1 MVSGLTEVQGNSS
14 GGRRP
19 AATSRRV
26 GWRRRTLAPTT
37 LLVLALAVVA
47 LVLRLWP
54 LGGYATDYQDEGAYW
69 QSLRSMAAGHH
80 LFREVFSSQPPFFLL
95 GLFPFYALFGQ
106 TLVAARLGVVLY
118 SLLGLAGLYYI
129 ARATGGRAAALLA
142 LALLI
147 VDPLYLNASYSL
159 QAEGPAVGLG
169 AAGVALAAV
178 ASRVIG
184 PPRRLLALA
193 GGIVIGLGIMAK
205 LFDVVAAVPAALY
218 LLLPADHSWLG
229 RADANT
235 PAPVRSRLE
244 TRRARLRRYVRRAL
258 PDLILLALGAVVSV
272 AALFLPYKL
281 AGAPMYDQA
290 IRFHL
295 VVEQTHLNFGLQ
307 HNLQL
312 IQTTLRDAYS
322 WPYALLALVACL
334 LAIWRRAW
342 IVVPPLAWLLASLI
356 VLARQQPLLGH
367 QLVLIAPPLAVLAS
381 LVLPLISGPRLGQPL
396 RDRAS
401 PIKPLAAALPV
412 AAVLVVAAA
421 ALGIGTVR
429 SLNADD
435 ARAQPIPAIDTAM
448 ARALDATTGPNEVI
462 VTDLQYVAG
471 LADRSVPPWLVDTSQ
486 VRITVGYKDG
496 HFLSTGQVLDAIA
509 HDHVRV
515 ILYGGLSSSHRLKAL
530 PGFLPW
536 VRQHYRPA
544 VRFGPDQVLYIKNG
558 E

>member
-1 MVSGLTEVQGNSS
+1 MISGLTDVQDSS
-14 GGRRP
+14 SRGRRAT
-19 AATSRRV
+19 AASRRA

-69 QSLRSMAAGHH
+69 QSLRSLAAGHR
-80 LFREVFSSQPPFFLL
+80 LFSEVFSSQPPFFLL

-118 SLLGLAGLYYI
+118 SLLGLSGLYYI

-159 QAEGPAVGLG
+159 QAEGPAVALG
-169 AAGVALAAV
+169 AAGVALTAV

-205 LFDVVAAVPAALY
+205 LFDVVAVLPAALY

-229 RADANT
+229 RADADT
-235 PAPVRSRLE
+235 PPPVFSRLE
-244 TRRARLRRYVRRAL
+244 TWRARLGRYARRAL
-258 PDLILLALGAVVSV
+258 PNLVLLGLGVVASV
-272 AALFLPYKL
+272 VVLFLPYKL
-281 AGAPMYDQA
+281 AGAPAYDQA
-290 IRFHL
+290 VRFHL
-295 VVEQTHLNFGLQ
+295 VVEQTWLNNGLQ
-307 HNLQL
+307 YNLQL
-312 IQTTLRDAYS
+312 IETTLRDAYS
-322 WPYALLALVACL
+322 WPYALLASVACL
-334 LAIWRRAW
+334 LAAWRRAW
-342 IVVPPLAWLLASLI
+342 AVVPPLAWLLASLL

-367 QLVLIAPPLAVLAS
+367 QLVLIAPPLAVLAA
-381 LVLPLISGPRLGQPL
+381 LILPLIAGPRLGQRW
-396 RDRAS
+396 RDRTS
-401 PIKPLAAALPV
+401 PIKPLATVLPV

-421 ALGIGTVR
+421 VLGIGTAR
-429 SLNADD
+429 SLSADD
-435 ARAQPIPAIDTAM
+435 ARTQPIPAIDEAM
-448 ARALDATTGPNEVI
+448 ARALDATTRPGEII
-462 VTDLQYVAG
+462 VTDLQYVAS

-486 VRITVGYKDG
+486 VRIVAGNQAGRFISTPEV
-496 HFLSTGQVLDAIA
+496 LSIIA
-509 HDHVRV
+509 HGHVRV
-515 ILYGGLSSSHRLKAL
+515 ILSAGHKFFFL

-544 VRFGPDQVLYIKNG
+544 VRFGPDQVLYIKSG

>member
-1 MVSGLTEVQGNSS
+1 MVSGVTDVQGDSS
-14 GGRRP
+14 RGRRP
-19 AATSRRV
+19 AATSRRAAWQQAALSQ
-26 GWRRRTLAPTT
+26 GAP
-37 LLVLALAVVA
+37 LILALAVVA

-80 LFREVFSSQPPFFLL
+80 LFSEVFSSQPPFFLL
-95 GLFPFYALFGQ
+95 GLFPFYALLGQ

-193 GGIVIGLGIMAK
+193 SGIVIGLGIMAK
-205 LFDVVAAVPAALY
+205 LFDVVAVVPAALY

-229 RADANT
+229 RADAST
-235 PAPVRSRLE
+235 PPPTFSRLE
-244 TRRARLRRYVRRAL
+244 TWRARLGRYARRAL
-258 PDLILLALGAVVSV
+258 PDLVLLGLGVMASV

-281 AGAPMYDQA
+281 AGAPAYDQA
-290 IRFHL
+290 VRFHL
-295 VVEQTHLNFGLQ
+295 IVEQTWLNNGPQ
-307 HNLQL
+307 YNLQL
-312 IQTTLRDAYS
+312 IRTTLRDAYS

-342 IVVPPLAWLLASLI
+342 TVVPPLAWLLASLI

-381 LVLPLISGPRLGQPL
+381 LVLPLIAGPRLGQRL

-421 ALGIGTVR
+421 ALGIGTAR
-429 SLNADD
+429 SLSADV
-435 ARAQPIPAIDTAM
+435 ARSQPIPAIDTAM

-471 LADRSVPPWLVDTSQ
+471 LAGRSVPPWLVDTSQ
-486 VRITVGYKDG
+486 VRITVGYLDG
-496 HFLSTGQVLDAIA
+496 HFLSTGQVLDAIT
-509 HDHVRV
+509 HDRVRV
-515 ILYGGLSSSHRLKAL
+515 ILYGGLSSSHRLSEL

-544 VRFGPDQVLYIKNG
+544 VRFGPDQVLYIKSG

>member
-1 MVSGLTEVQGNSS
+1 MISGLTDVQDSS
-14 GGRRP
+14 SRGRRAT
-19 AATSRRV
+19 AASRRA

-69 QSLRSMAAGHH
+69 QSLRSLAAGHR
-80 LFREVFSSQPPFFLL
+80 LFSEVFSSQPPFFLL

-159 QAEGPAVGLG
+159 QAEGPAVALG

-193 GGIVIGLGIMAK
+193 SGIVIGLGIMAK
-205 LFDVVAAVPAALY
+205 LFDVVAVLPVALY

-229 RADANT
+229 RADEDI
-235 PAPVRSRLE
+235 PAPVFSRLE
-244 TRRARLRRYVRRAL
+244 TWRTRLGRYTRRAL
-258 PDLILLALGAVVSV
+258 PDLVLLALGVVVSV

-281 AGAPMYDQA
+281 AGAPAYDQA
-290 IRFHL
+290 VRFHL
-295 VVEQTHLNFGLQ
+295 VVEQTYLNNGLQ

-312 IQTTLRDAYS
+312 IQTTLQNTYS

-342 IVVPPLAWLLASLI
+342 TVVPPLAWLLASLI

-381 LVLPLISGPRLGQPL
+381 LVLPLIAGPRLYQRL
-396 RDRAS
+396 RDRVS
-401 PIKPLAAALPV
+401 PLKIVAVGLPV
-412 AAVLVVAAA
+412 AAILVVAAA
-421 ALGIGTVR
+421 ALGIGTAR
-429 SLNADD
+429 SLSADD

-448 ARALDATTGPNEVI
+448 ARALDATTRPNEVI

-471 LADRSVPPWLVDTSQ
+471 LANRSVPPWLVDTSQ

-509 HDHVRV
+509 RDHVRV
-515 ILYGGLSSSHRLKAL
+515 ILYGGLSSSHRLDEL

-544 VRFGPDQVLYIKNG
+544 VRFGPDQVLYIKSG